1 MEEQIDFALLQE
13 LLTPRKQI
21 KRAEVSRLL
30 AFDNADEEDRETLD
44 GLMLLMPEA
53 GSREQEVFIIQDS
66 LPTARP
72 DLYRP

>member
-30 AFDNADEEDRETLD
+30 DDTKAVQRSALKEEYAKIIAKVDSDSGFGAWVRNAI
-44 GLMLLMPEA
+44 A
-53 GSREQEVFIIQDS
+53 AAINAI
-66 LPTARP
+66 TA
-72 DLYRP
+72 